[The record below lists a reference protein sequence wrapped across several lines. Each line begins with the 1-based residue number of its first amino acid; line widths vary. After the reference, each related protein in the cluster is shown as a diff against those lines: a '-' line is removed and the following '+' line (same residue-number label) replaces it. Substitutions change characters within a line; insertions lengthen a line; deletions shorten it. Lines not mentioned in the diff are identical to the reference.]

1 MASITRS
8 NGATEKNLLDA
19 DLTNVIIGRAIEV
32 HNHLGPGLLESVYE
46 TCLVHELTT
55 VGLSVERQKLLPVRY
70 KNLSLQDGLRIDV
83 VVEGRVIVELKCV
96 EKLMPVHDAQLYTY
110 LKLSGVKTGL
120 LINFFTKVLRDGI
133 KRIVC

>member
-1 MASITRS
+1 MSVITRS

-19 DLTNVIIGRAIEV
+19 DLTNLIIGRAIEV
-32 HNHLGPGLLESVYE
+32 HHHLGPGLLESVYE

-55 VGLSVERQKLLPVRY
+55 AGLVVERQKLLPVRY
-70 KNLSLQDGLRIDV
+70 KNLSLQDGLRIDLL
-83 VVEGRVIVELKCV
+83 VEDRVIVELKCV

-120 LINFFTKVLRDGI
+120 LINFFTKVLRDGL

>member
-1 MASITRS
+1 M
-8 NGATEKNLLDA
+8 
-19 DLTNVIIGRAIEV
+19 VIGRAIEV

-55 VGLSVERQKLLPVRY
+55 AGLAVERQKLLPVRY
-70 KNLSLQDGLRIDV
+70 KSLSLQDGLRIDLL
-83 VVEGRVIVELKCV
+83 VESRVIVELKCV

-133 KRIVC
+133 KRVVC